1 MALRSLTGVLP
12 GAGAVEVGVEN
23 GIIVGVRRLSGPTA
37 MPPEGTL
44 DLLLPGLVDL
54 QVNGCAGIDLNG
66 GDLRPDD
73 VATIVRRL
81 AEVGVTSFCPT
92 IITAAADSMLAALAA
107 IGEAM
112 AEDPAVAAAVLGVHL
127 EGPWI
132 SPVDGPRGAHPA
144 AHVRAASAAELD
156 AFLHA
161 GAPVAIVTL
170 APEVSGAIE
179 VTGAAAEAGIVVA
192 IGHSAAEPDIVRAA
206 VDAGARLSTHLG
218 NGVAGVLPRHPNL
231 LWTQLGDDRLT
242 ASFIADGHH
251 IDPSTLATMVRAKG
265 AARTILVSDAT
276 AFCGM
281 PAGRYTTAIGGEV
294 ELDEGGRL
302 GMVGTPFL
310 AGAARPLIDGLAL
323 ALAKNILGP
332 DDGVAAVSSR
342 PAALLGVTRRGV
354 LAPGARADLVMA
366 RWLGESG
373 RIAVLETMVGGN
385 AVESTL

>member
-12 GAGAVEVGVEN
+12 GTGTLEVDVEDGL
-23 GIIVGVRRLSGPTA
+23 IVDVRRRSGPAA
-37 MPPEGTL
+37 MPSEGTL

-54 QVNGCAGIDLNG
+54 QVNGCAGIDLNN

-73 VATIVRRL
+73 VAAIVRRL
-81 AEVGVTSFCPT
+81 AAVGVTAFCPT

-112 AEDPAVAAAVLGVHL
+112 AGDPVVAAAVPGVHL

-132 SPVDGPRGAHPA
+132 SPADGPRGAHPA
-144 AHVRAASAAELD
+144 AHVRAASTAELD

-170 APEVSGAIE
+170 APEVPGAIG
-179 VTGAAAEAGIVVA
+179 VVGAAAEAGVVVA
-192 IGHSAAEPDIVRAA
+192 IGHSAAEPDTARAA
-206 VDAGARLSTHLG
+206 ADAGARLSTHLG
-218 NGVAGVLPRHPNL
+218 NGVASVLPRHPNL

-251 IDPSTLATMVRAKG
+251 IDPDTLATMVRAKG
-265 AARTILVSDAT
+265 AARAILVSDAT

-281 PAGRYTTAIGGEV
+281 PPGRYASPIGGAV
-294 ELDEGGRL
+294 ELDAGGRL
-302 GMVGTPFL
+302 AMVGTPFL

-323 ALAKNILGP
+323 ALSRKILGP
-332 DDGVAAVSSR
+332 GEAVAAVSSR
-342 PAALLGVTRRGV
+342 PAALLGTTRRGM
-354 LAPGARADLVMA
+354 LAPGGRADVVMA
-366 RWLGESG
+366 RWHGETG
-373 RIAVLETMVGGN
+373 RISVLETMVGGDVVD
-385 AVESTL
+385 ATS